1 MVKSATKDPTPCL
14 VIEQVSIDDLTL
26 DPANPRHIGEAE
38 PEALIN
44 GRGLPTSGVPGAALR
59 VAVFPR
65 LPPIGPGRGPLRQTL
80 DDKNTK
86 QTLREIKMNPQ
97 AKNPP
102 IGETDGN
109 LGPKQRKLAR
119 VIAQRLAVERASRR
133 FEVDCASY
141 DYEVMTELY
150 PYHKQA
156 CCEDLCLSGE
166 QLSLLRTAAGWPSG
180 WPDRTRLDL
189 MKRWVNLPIRQML
202 RLELGAD
209 LSDRHEV
216 IPGPPCPA
224 LDPTSFLSLRHCK
237 VSELSPSYAPI
248 TVLIGEGTS
257 QEEAVA
263 LLELLL
269 TEVRDN
275 YEEILL
281 SSEAE
286 AWPAPTL
293 AEAQGLAPGT
303 QGLAVQEST
312 EGIWRSDW
320 WEGGPLLTKEQA
332 RALAHWLE
340 EQAAR
345 VEAYVADPQVAR
357 DDLPF

>member
-1 MVKSATKDPTPCL
+1 MVKPDAKEPTATL
-14 VIEQVSIDDLTL
+14 MLEQVSIDDLTP
-26 DPANPRHIGEAE
+26 DPAKPRHIGEAE

-44 GRGLPTSGVPGAALR
+44 GCGLPTSGFPGAALR
-59 VAVFPR
+59 VAVLPR
-65 LPPIGPGRGPLRQTL
+65 LPPIGPGHGPPRQTL

-86 QTLREIKMNPQ
+86 QTLKEIKMNPQ
-97 AKNPP
+97 DKNLPVS
-102 IGETDGN
+102 ETDGN
-109 LGPKQRKLAR
+109 LRPRWRKLAR

-141 DYEVMTELY
+141 DYEVMTALY

-156 CCEDLCLSGE
+156 CCENLCRSGE
-166 QLSLLRTAAGWPSG
+166 QLSLLRAAAGWPAG
-180 WPDRTRLDL
+180 WPDRARLDL
-189 MKRWVNLPIRQML
+189 MKRWVDLPIRQML

-216 IPGPPCPA
+216 IPGPPCPG

-237 VSELSPSYAPI
+237 VSELRPNYAPI

-263 LLELLL
+263 LLGLLL

-293 AEAQGLAPGT
+293 AEEQRLPPGT
-303 QGLAVQEST
+303 QGLVVQDST

-320 WEGGPLLTKEQA
+320 WEGGPLLSKEQA

-340 EQAAR
+340 QQADQA
-345 VEAYVADPQVAR
+345 EAYAADPQVAL